1 MELNMK
7 GDPDV
12 SVFRSDRPG
21 IRKVLGDLEADI
33 MEFIWKLPPGQPA
46 AVREVFEYLYGG
58 RRIAYTTVMSTM
70 SRLARKGL
78 LRVEK
83 ANQAYLYY
91 PKLSQEE
98 FVSGFVRRILEDL
111 LVSFSGATME
121 GLKSLRDPG
130 AAKRARQLL
139 EEISQRRTREESQ

>member
-1 MELNMK
+1 MNIE
-7 GDPDV
+7 PDI

-21 IRKVLGDLEADI
+21 IRKVLGALEADI
-33 MEFIWKLPPGQPA
+33 MEFVWELPPGRPI
-46 AVREVFEYLYGG
+46 AVREVFEYLYRS

-111 LVSFSGATME
+111 LVSFSGATLD
-121 GLKSLRDPG
+121 GLNSLKDPEV
-130 AAKRARQLL
+130 ARRVRQLL
-139 EEISQRRTREESQ
+139 EEISRRRAREESQ

>member
-1 MELNMK
+1 MEPNRM

-12 SVFRSDRPG
+12 SVFRPDRPG
-21 IRKVLGDLEADI
+21 IRKVLGALEADI
-33 MEFIWKLPPGQPA
+33 MEFIWELPPGQPA
-46 AVREVFEYLYGG
+46 AVREVFEYLHGS

-70 SRLARKGL
+70 GRLARKGL

-111 LVSFSGATME
+111 LVSFSGATLD
-121 GLKSLRDPG
+121 GLKAMQDPE
-130 AAKRARQLL
+130 AARRVRQLL
-139 EEISQRRTREESQ
+139 EEISHRRTREESQ

>member
-1 MELNMK
+1 MN
-7 GDPDV
+7 GDPDF
-12 SVFRSDRPG
+12 SVFRPDRPG
-21 IRKVLGDLEADI
+21 VRKVLGDLEAAV
-33 MEFIWKLPPGQPA
+33 MEFIWELRPGQSIT
-46 AVREVFEYLYGG
+46 VREVFEYLYRS

-91 PKLSQEE
+91 PKLNQEE

-111 LVSFSGATME
+111 LVSFSGATLD
-121 GLKSLRDPG
+121 GLKSLRDPE
-130 AAKRARQLL
+130 AAKRVRQLL
-139 EEISQRRTREESQ
+139 EEVSRRRTSEEGQ

>member
-1 MELNMK
+1 MK
-7 GDPDV
+7 GDPDI

-21 IRKVLGDLEADI
+21 VRKVLGDLEADV
-33 MEFIWKLPPGQPA
+33 MEFIWELPPGQPA
-46 AVREVFEYLYGG
+46 AVREVFEHLYGS

-83 ANQAYLYY
+83 ANQAYLYC

-111 LVSFSGATME
+111 LVSFSGATLD
-121 GLKSLRDPG
+121 GLKSLQDPE
-130 AAKRARQLL
+130 AAQRMRQLS
-139 EEISQRRTREESQ
+139 EEISRRRNREEGQ

>member
-1 MELNMK
+1 MNS
-7 GDPDV
+7 GPDI
-12 SVFRSDRPG
+12 SVFRPDRPG

-33 MEFIWKLPPGQPA
+33 MEFIWGRPLDQPT
-46 AVREVFEYLYGG
+46 AVREVFENLYTT

-70 SRLARKGL
+70 ARLARKRL

-98 FVSGFVRRILEDL
+98 FVSGFVRRIVEDL
-111 LVSFSGATME
+111 LVSFSGATLE
-121 GLKSLRDPG
+121 GLESMQDSEG
-130 AAKRARQLL
+130 AKRARQLL
-139 EEISQRRTREESQ
+139 EEISRRRSTEEGR

>member
-1 MELNMK
+1 MK
-7 GDPDV
+7 GDPDI
-12 SVFRSDRPG
+12 SVFRPDRPG
-21 IRKVLGDLEADI
+21 IRKVLGDLEANI
-33 MEFIWKLPPGQPA
+33 MEFIWELPPGRPA
-46 AVREVFEYLYGG
+46 AVREVFEYLYRS

-111 LVSFSGATME
+111 LVSFSGATLD
-121 GLKSLRDPG
+121 GLKSLRDPE

-139 EEISQRRTREESQ
+139 EEVSRRRTREESQ